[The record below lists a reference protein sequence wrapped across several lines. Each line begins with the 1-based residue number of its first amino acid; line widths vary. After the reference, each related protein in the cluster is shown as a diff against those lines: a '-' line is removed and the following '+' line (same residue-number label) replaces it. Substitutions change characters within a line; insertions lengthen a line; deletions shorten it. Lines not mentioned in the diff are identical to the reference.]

1 MKKLITL
8 TVNGDAHELYLDTR
22 RTLLDV
28 LRNELGLMGAH
39 RGCDE
44 GECGACTVHVDGLPM
59 NSCLRLAVDLDG
71 AEILTIEGLAKDGQ
85 MHSLQKAFVEKGGIQ
100 CGFCTPGFVMSAL
113 ALLQDNPRPSETDVR
128 AALSGNLCRC
138 TGYAKIVEAVLSVRN
153 GEWRISE

>member
-8 TVNGDAHELYLDTR
+8 MVNGDTHELYLDTR

-44 GECGACTVHVDGLPM
+44 GECGPCTVHVDGLPM

-85 MHSLQKAFVEKGGIQ
+85 MHPLQKAFVEKGGIQ

-113 ALLQDNPRPSETDVR
+113 ALLQDNPRPSEADVR

-138 TGYAKIVEAVLSVRN
+138 TGYVKIVEAVLSVRE
-153 GEWRISE
+153 G